1 MIYEDEV
8 PPYDPT
14 EEKVDKNAH
23 ILTRFKPEDLELATR
38 VNQEDYLKGLLIET
52 LYDLYDAHNKAGA
65 VWFNSGDDAI
75 LKTKVDLANAEN
87 RLVEV
92 FIFIYKLLNVDTNIY
107 VIIAIINNIL
117 ISIINRDADYV
128 QDVMADIANN
138 YITRDMILR
147 YNMQNSYGKKNRRKH
162 KTNRKNGKTHN
173 KRIKRKSHRRSN
185 KRSNRRN

>member
-1 MIYEDEV
+1 MIYEDER
-8 PPYDPT
+8 PPDDPR
-14 EEKVDKNAH
+14 ERKVDKNSY

-52 LYDLYDAHNKAGA
+52 LYDLYDAHKKASA

-87 RLVEV
+87 RLLEV

-107 VIIAIINNIL
+107 FIIAEINNIL
-117 ISIINRDADYV
+117 IGIINRDADYV

-138 YITRDMILR
+138 YITREMILR
-147 YNMQNSYGKKNRRKH
+147 YNMRNSYGKKNRKKH
-162 KTNRKNGKTHN
+162 KTIRKKRI

-185 KRSNRRN
+185 RRN

>member
-1 MIYEDEV
+1 M
-8 PPYDPT
+8 
-14 EEKVDKNAH
+14 
-23 ILTRFKPEDLELATR
+23 
-38 VNQEDYLKGLLIET
+38 
-52 LYDLYDAHNKAGA
+52 
-65 VWFNSGDDAI
+65 WFNSADDAI

-147 YNMQNSYGKKNRRKH
+147 YNMQNSYGKKNRKKH
-162 KTNRKNGKTHN
+162 KTIRK
-173 KRIKRKSHRRSN
+173 KRIKRKSHRRSYRI
-185 KRSNRRN
+185 KKM

>member
-14 EEKVDKNAH
+14 EKKADKNSY

-52 LYDLYDAHNKAGA
+52 LYDLYDAHKKAGA

-75 LKTKVDLANAEN
+75 LKTKVDLFNARN

-92 FIFIYKLLNVDTNIY
+92 LIFIYKLLNVDTNIS
-107 VIIAIINNIL
+107 IIFNYCDNIL
-117 ISIINRDADYV
+117 ISIINSDADYV

-138 YITRDMILR
+138 YITQDMILR
-147 YNMQNSYGKKNRRKH
+147 YNMQNSHGKKNRRKH
-162 KTNRKNGKTHN
+162 KTIRK
-173 KRIKRKSHRRSN
+173 KRIKRKSHRRSY
-185 KRSNRRN
+185 RRKKC